1 MFKRKTKCFVSFTRT
16 EKNGCTLVLTAPL
29 SLKRTQFLMKVAMPF
44 RISPVFLLT
53 TQDEH
58 FSFSAVFFACWLSLL
73 CKRSIPS
80 HCHRV
85 HSPRTSGMNI
95 RGAISSKLAVL
106 LKVAD
111 CSWNRIFLCLI
122 DLPWNFSLK
131 KKKTTQWVEKVFRFG
146 SAFRQLRTSNIRLTF
161 HTLSLL
167 QTQFRVETHGS
178 VQRRLFTL
186 PTVSC
191 SVSRQWME
199 TEKNDGASPNCPTSG
214 RGKKKQPQV
223 TQILD
228 SSVLAHRSSRLP
240 WSQCPLHTQGHMT
253 QQAGNRP
260 HPCWF
265 TWGEKP
271 TELY

>member
-16 EKNGCTLVLTAPL
+16 EKNGCTLVLTAPS

-131 KKKTTQWVEKVFRFG
+131 KKKDNSVGGK
-146 SAFRQLRTSNIRLTF
+146 
-161 HTLSLL
+161 SLPFWLCL
-167 QTQFRVETHGS
+167 QTTSHFKHKIN
-178 VQRRLFTL
+178 F
-186 PTVSC
+186 PHTVSATD
-191 SVSRQWME
+191 SVPCRDTWFCPA
-199 TEKNDGASPNCPTSG
+199 KAFHSPNC
-214 RGKKKQPQV
+214 
-223 TQILD
+223 ILQRFP
-228 SSVLAHRSSRLP
+228 SVNGDWKEW
-240 WSQCPLHTQGHMT
+240 WSFP
-253 QQAGNRP
+253 
-260 HPCWF
+260 
-265 TWGEKP
+265 
-271 TELY
+271 

>member
-1 MFKRKTKCFVSFTRT
+1 MFCFFYKNRKKWLHTSINRSIVS
-16 EKNGCTLVLTAPL
+16 EEDPVLDEGGHAFQDFPCISSNNPRRAL
-29 SLKRTQFLMKVAMPF
+29 LFFCSFLC
-44 RISPVFLLT
+44 LLI
-53 TQDEH
+53 
-58 FSFSAVFFACWLSLL
+58 VLL

-131 KKKTTQWVEKVFRFG
+131 KKKTTQWVEKVLRFG

-228 SSVLAHRSSRLP
+228 SSVLAHRSSSLP

-260 HPCWF
+260 THVGLPGGRSQLNF
-265 TWGEKP
+265 IRK
-271 TELY
+271 